1 VSQNKVIFFVIIAFV
16 ASILVFQLNFDERF
30 EIVVDKS
37 GPYVGVTFPKELGYD
52 GQGIKIGVI
61 DTGVDHTH
69 PDLFGFGPGGKIVG
83 GYNFV
88 DQNKMPLD
96 TNGHGTEVSGIIA
109 SDGELKG
116 IAPKASI
123 LSYKVSESGE
133 NVSSELI
140 IKAVNKAIEDD
151 VDIINI
157 SLGVNKTNSKIDQVV
172 SRATQKGI
180 IVVAAAGNDGPALE
194 TIGSPGKSY
203 DAITVGATY
212 NNITAS
218 LVATLEVNG
227 KQFQVIPMMGT
238 PLLAEPITAEIV
250 FGEYGRQ
257 RDLSE
262 DSFLNSIVLVER
274 GSDVEG
280 EIVYFSEKETNVA
293 NVGGKAVVVYNNQK
307 GIFLGELLH
316 QFAPPEYSPRI
327 PVLSMSNEDGVSLK
341 KSIQNGTNAALNV
354 FYNPDFVA
362 HFSSRGPVSP
372 FYIKPDL
379 VAPGVF
385 VNTTR
390 TDAKY
395 NLTSGTSF
403 AAPHV
408 SGAAALLLQKNHD
421 FTPREVKSLLVTTT
435 DFVSDAYENKFPI
448 EITGAGRLNITR
460 AFEANLI
467 ISPPSLVYN
476 LSTEKETARE
486 ELKLKAIDSNL
497 GIIEVEFIGPEDVVF
512 DYNKQDDVLV
522 TRISLPSQTFGEFEG
537 VIIIENNNVEYH
549 IPVMIQKTKGSVNVF
564 EKDGK
569 LDFKVSYPEEWSFAK
584 ISVINKDTGKADVT
598 SVTPKKESSI
608 AVTDTGEYW
617 ILANIVANGET
628 SDAFETITIKTP
640 SVENNFDLSS
650 IIEIPE
656 RPFIIVIV
664 AAVIISLVGL
674 KFRNKSKDE
683 DLHF

>member
-1 VSQNKVIFFVIIAFV
+1 MSKNKVIFFATITVI
-16 ASILVFQLNFDERF
+16 ASIIVFQLNFDNNF
-30 EIVVDKS
+30 EIMVDVS
-37 GPYVGVTFPKELGYD
+37 GPYVGTTFPKELGYD
-52 GQGIKIGVI
+52 GEGIKIAVI

-69 PDLFGFGPGGKIVG
+69 PDLFGYGPGGKIIG

-88 DQNKMPLD
+88 DEDKMPID

-109 SDGELKG
+109 SDGQLKG

-123 LSYKVSESGE
+123 LSYKVSNEGE
-133 NVSSELI
+133 NVSSDLI

-157 SLGVNKTNSKIDQVV
+157 SLGVNKTNSKIDDVV
-172 SRATQKGI
+172 NKATRNGI
-180 IVVAAAGNDGPALE
+180 LVVAAAGNDGPDLK

-218 LVATLEVNG
+218 IVATLEING
-227 KQFQVIPMMGT
+227 KQFEVVPMMGT
-238 PLLAEPITAEIV
+238 SPLDEPIVEEIV

-257 RDLSE
+257 RDLS
-262 DSFLNSIVLVER
+262 DSFFDSIVLVQR
-274 GSDVEG
+274 GSDVDG
-280 EIVYFSEKETNVA
+280 EIVYFSEKESNIA
-293 NVGGKAVVVYNNQK
+293 NVGGRAVVVFNNQK

-316 QFAPPEYSPRI
+316 RFALPEYSPRI
-327 PVLSMSNEDGVSLK
+327 PVLSMSNEDGVFLK
-341 KSIQNGTNAALNV
+341 NSIKNGTTATLNV

-362 HFSSRGPVSP
+362 YFSSRGPVSP

-421 FTPREVKSLLVTTT
+421 FTPKEIKSLLVTTT
-435 DFVSDAYENKFPI
+435 DFVTDAYENKFPI
-448 EITGAGRLNITR
+448 ETTGSGRLNITR

-486 ELKLKAIDSNL
+486 ELKLKPIDGRVGN
-497 GIIEVEFIGPEDVVF
+497 IEAEFVGADEVVF
-512 DYNKQDDVLV
+512 DYNRQDDVLV
-522 TRISLPSQTFGEFEG
+522 TRISLPSKVFGEFQG
-537 VIIIENNNVEYH
+537 DIIIQNHDVEYH
-549 IPVMIQKTKGSVNVF
+549 VPIMIQKTKGSVNVF
-564 EKDGK
+564 EEDGK
-569 LDFKVSYPEEWSFAK
+569 LDFEVFYPEEWSFAK
-584 ISVINKDTGKADVT
+584 ISVFNKDTGKADVT

-608 AVTDTGEYW
+608 TVKETGEYW

-628 SDAFETITIKTP
+628 SDAFETITIESP
-640 SVENNFDLSS
+640 VENSFDLFSL
-650 IIEIPE
+650 IEIPQ
-656 RPFIIVIV
+656 RPFIIVLV
-664 AAVIISLVGL
+664 VAVIISLVGL
-674 KFRNKSKDE
+674 KFRNKPTNE
-683 DLHF
+683 VQHF